1 MKITKKQA
9 VSVSLFCSIVFLA
22 FTNCF
27 GAELIEPT
35 HTLREPEK
43 AWGGLTIFSEPP
55 QIEIYLDG
63 EKVGLTPL
71 WLREVETGPHTIK
84 IGHAE
89 TSVRVDKD
97 QRLKVGL
104 FKGSFVISSESQ
116 KEKPKVE
123 QNNQEVGLTPTP
135 PRSEE
140 ERRHEDL
147 SLWEKFINGTL
158 KHF

>member
-1 MKITKKQA
+1 MTKKTG
-9 VSVSLFCSIVFLA
+9 VSMALFSAIMLLA
-22 FTNCF
+22 ITYCF
-27 GAELIEPT
+27 GAELIEATRTPT
-35 HTLREPEK
+35 EPGK

-71 WLREVETGPHTIK
+71 WMREVETGPHTIK
-84 IGHAE
+84 IGHAQ
-89 TSVRVDKD
+89 TTVRVDKD

-123 QNNQEVGLTPTP
+123 QNRQEAGSMPAP
-135 PRSEE
+135 PRTEE
-140 ERRHEDL
+140 KQRSEDL
-147 SLWEKFINGTL
+147 TIWEKFVNGTL
-158 KHF
+158 KSF